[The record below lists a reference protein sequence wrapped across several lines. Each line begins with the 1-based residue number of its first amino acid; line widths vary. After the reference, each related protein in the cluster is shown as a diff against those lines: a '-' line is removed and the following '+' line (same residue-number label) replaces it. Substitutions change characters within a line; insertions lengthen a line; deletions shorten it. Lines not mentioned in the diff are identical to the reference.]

1 MTRRHQRAFSLLELL
16 VTLFVIV
23 LVTSLVTLNVGS
35 GGAEYQVQEDV
46 EAIADTANYA
56 LDEAQFSGSDY
67 GLLLA
72 RDLDDDGNAVIAL
85 HWRQRLAQ
93 GWRAPETAPE
103 IFRPILLP
111 EEAEPSLLL
120 DNVEVEPAESAA
132 LDPLAGVA
140 PQWLF
145 SANGETQTGELRLQ
159 QGRDRRTELVLTWDA
174 LARFE
179 RTGEPEG
186 ERERDFENGT
196 GFYDEG

>member
-1 MTRRHQRAFSLLELL
+1 MRRYPGFSLVEML
-16 VTLFVIV
+16 VVLFIIV
-23 LVTSLVTLNVGS
+23 LMTGLVSINVNS
-35 GGAEYQVQEDV
+35 GIGDRELQDRLES
-46 EAIADTANYA
+46 IATAATYA

-103 IFRPILLP
+103 IFLPILFP

-132 LDPLAGVA
+132 LDPRLGVA

-145 SANGETQTGELRLQ
+145 SADGETQTGELRLQ

-179 RTGEPEG
+179 RIGEPEG